1 MNILYKMRKQLKGSD
16 WPWRSAVVCM
26 WCVEAWGCLMLC
38 CVMVCRTRGS
48 TRNSGCCKLH
58 RSGKHGNWEQYLILK
73 KLVHHWVR
81 MVTVRSCCLC
91 INIRTG
97 TFILGTVGIIMGA
110 IFLAPMSVFLDHHSF
125 YVTQFVTSEREAGK
139 FMDDDQVRPRHNDV
153 SLNN

>member
-1 MNILYKMRKQLKGSD
+1 
-16 WPWRSAVVCM
+16 
-26 WCVEAWGCLMLC
+26 
-38 CVMVCRTRGS
+38 
-48 TRNSGCCKLH
+48 
-58 RSGKHGNWEQYLILK
+58 
-73 KLVHHWVR
+73 

-139 FMDDDQVRPRHNDV
+139 FMDDDQVRPRHSYV
-153 SLNN
+153 SMHN